1 MSAPIE
7 ALEAAVADGTLP
19 PGGLLLVACSGG
31 RDSMALLHALASIGR
46 WSLRVATVDHGL
58 HPASAEHAAWVVAR
72 AAEAG
77 FEACRL
83 VADPVRVRSG
93 EGPEA
98 AARVERYRLLR
109 AHAGALGAARV
120 VTAHTADDQAE
131 TVMMRLGEGTG
142 LRGLGGMRALA
153 GLRARPWLT
162 VSRAAVAAYAAAVGV
177 RWVEDPSNAEER
189 FRRNAVRARVVPGM
203 AAVFGEG
210 WSERCARSVE
220 RAQGAQALL
229 EWCVGEAGLGWVEE
243 RADAVRVDR
252 AALARLPGGAR
263 EALVAHALQ
272 RAADRWAP
280 GAGRRIA
287 AHVGRLTAL
296 GSVGLPGGLRA
307 QVSEASIRIEPRVGA
322 DVAGAPIEVGGPG
335 RYTWGAWRVEVE
347 RLPALPGGA
356 AGDFI
361 AAAVAPLPWT
371 LRAARPGDRV
381 RLLGAPGHKAVT
393 RLWRDAGIPPAR
405 RAGLPVIE
413 AGGALL
419 WAGGLRAAERA
430 RAVPGEPVWRVR
442 LARADEGARDR
453 VESG

>member
-1 MSAPIE
+1 MNAPIE
-7 ALEAAVADGTLP
+7 ALRAAVADGTLP
-19 PGGLLLVACSGG
+19 AGGLLLVACSGG
-31 RDSMALLHALASIGR
+31 RDSMALLHALAAFGR

-58 HPASAEHAAWVVAR
+58 HPVSSAHAAWVVAR

-83 VADPVRVRSG
+83 VADPARVRAG

-98 AARVERYRLLR
+98 AARVERYRLLH
-109 AHAGALGAARV
+109 AHAQTIGAARV

-131 TVMMRLGEGTG
+131 TVLMRLGEGTG

-153 GLRARPWLT
+153 GLRARPWLS
-162 VSRAAVAAYAAAVGV
+162 VSRAAVAAYAAAAGV
-177 RWVEDPSNAEER
+177 AWVEDPSNAEER
-189 FRRNAVRARVVPGM
+189 FRRNAVRAQVLTGM

-220 RAQGAQALL
+220 RAQGAQVLL
-229 EWCVGEAGLGWVEE
+229 EWCLGATGLGWVREG
-243 RADAVRVDR
+243 ADAVTVDR
-252 AALARLPGGAR
+252 VALARLPRVAG
-263 EALVAHALQ
+263 EALLAHALQ

-287 AHVGRLTAL
+287 AHVGRLTAV
-296 GSVGLPGGLRA
+296 GIVGLPGGLRA
-307 QVSEASIRIEPRVGA
+307 RVSAASVRIEPRVDA
-322 DVAGAPIEVGGPG
+322 DAPGAPVEVRGPG

-347 RLPALPGGA
+347 PLPALPAEA

-361 AAAVAPLPWT
+361 AAAAAPLPWT
-371 LRAARPGDRV
+371 LRAVRPGDRV

-393 RLWRDAGIPPAR
+393 RLWRDAGIPLAR

-419 WAGGLRAAERA
+419 WVGGLRAAECA
-430 RAVPGEPVWRVR
+430 RAGPEEPVWRIG
-442 LARADEGARDR
+442 LARADEAARDR